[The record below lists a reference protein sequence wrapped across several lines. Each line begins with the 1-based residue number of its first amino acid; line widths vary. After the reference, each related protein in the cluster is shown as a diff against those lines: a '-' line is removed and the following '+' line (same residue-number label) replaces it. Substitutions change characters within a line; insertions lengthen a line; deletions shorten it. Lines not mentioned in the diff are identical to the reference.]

1 MIQIV
6 KRDGRREPLDLSK
19 FHKVVAHACEG
30 INGVSASEV
39 ELRSKIQFTN
49 GIKTADIQETLIK
62 AAGELISED
71 TPNYQYVAGRLI
83 NYHLR
88 KEVYGSY
95 EPPELWTH
103 YRWVAGQGYYDEELE
118 KKYGFDEWQTLNSYI
133 DHERDDLLTYAA
145 MEQMRGK
152 YLVKNR
158 DTGQFYETPQVAFM
172 LISMVLF
179 QNENQKVRLK
189 YVKDFYDAI
198 STFDISLPSPIMAGV
213 RTPERQF
220 SSCVLIESDDS
231 LDSITTTS
239 AAIVKYVSRRA
250 GIGIGAGRIRA
261 EGDAVRGGKAKHT
274 GVTGFYRLFQSSLD
288 CCSQGGLRKGSAT
301 LNTVLWHREIENI
314 LVLKNNKGTE
324 ETRVRGL
331 DYCIQLNKVMYERL
345 LAGGNITLFSPNDV
359 PELYDAYFID
369 VDKFR
374 ELYEKAERSTR
385 LKKRII
391 PAIELFSMLLQER
404 KDTGRIYISNVDHVN
419 DHGSFIKEEAP
430 IRMTNLCVE
439 ITLPTNPLN
448 NIFDAHGEIALC
460 TLIALNAGNYKGPG
474 WFRKVAA
481 LAVRALDNLLDYQNY
496 PLVAAELA
504 TKGRRP
510 LGIGITNLAYWMA
523 KNDMTYS
530 HPDLDKIHELAEE
543 FSYSILR
550 ASVDLAKARG
560 ACPKSN
566 ETKYANG
573 ILPIDTY
580 KKEVDELTTA
590 ELKQDWEGLRLDF
603 LEHGARH
610 STLMAGMPCETSA
623 STTNSTAGFEPPPS
637 LVMVRGSKDLLAK
650 QVVPESRKLKNK
662 YELKWDMPNP
672 AGYLKICA
680 VWQKFFDQA
689 ISVNTT
695 YNPLYYP
702 DEKVPMSVMLK
713 DVVDFYRWGGKNL
726 YYCNTADQAGEIEIK
741 DEENCDN
748 CQV

>member
-1 MIQIV
+1 MLV
-6 KRDGRREPLDLSK
+6 TKRDGRKEPLNLDK
-19 FHKVVAHACEG
+19 FHAVVAHACEG
-30 INGVSASEV
+30 LAGVSASEV
-39 ELRSKIQFTN
+39 ELRSQIQFSP
-49 GIKTADIQETLIK
+49 GMKTSDIQETLIK
-62 AAGELISED
+62 AAGELITED
-71 TPNYQYVAGRLI
+71 NPNYQYVAGRLI

-95 EPPELWTH
+95 TPAHLWSH
-103 YRWVAGQGYYDEELE
+103 YSRVTGYAYYDEELD
-118 KKYGFDEWQTLNSYI
+118 KAYCFDEWDALNEHI
-133 DHERDDLLTYAA
+133 DHERDNLLTYAA

-158 DTGQFYETPQVAFM
+158 TTGEFYETPQMAFM

-179 QNENQKVRLK
+179 QNENAKVRLK
-189 YVKDFYDAI
+189 YIKDFYDAI

-301 LNTVLWHREIENI
+301 LNTVFWHLEIENI

-345 LAGGNITLFSPNDV
+345 LTGGNITLFSPNDV
-359 PELYDAYFID
+359 PELYDAYFTD
-369 VDKFR
+369 VEKFR
-374 ELYEKAERSTR
+374 ELYEKAERNTR
-385 LKKRII
+385 IRKRTI
-391 PAIELFSMLLQER
+391 PAIELFSALIQER

-419 DHGSFIKEEAP
+419 DHGSFMKEQAP
-430 IRMTNLCVE
+430 VRMTNLCVE
-439 ITLPTNPLN
+439 VTLPTKPLN

-460 TLIALNAGNYKGPG
+460 TLIALNLGNYKGVG
-474 WFRKVAA
+474 WFRKSAA
-481 LAVRALDNLLDYQNY
+481 LAVRALDNLLDYQSY
-496 PLVAAELA
+496 PLVAAERA

-530 HPDLDKIHELAEE
+530 NPDLDKVHELAEE
-543 FSYSILR
+543 FAFSLLR
-550 ASVDLAKARG
+550 ASVDLSKARG
-560 ACPKSN
+560 ACPLSN

-580 KKEVDELTTA
+580 KKEVDELTSI
-590 ELKQDWEGLRLDF
+590 ELKQDWEELRLDF

-623 STTNSTAGFEPPPS
+623 STSNSTAGFEPPPN

-650 QVVPESRKLKNK
+650 QVVPESRKLKNR
-662 YELKWDMPNP
+662 YEFKWDMPNP
-672 AGYLKICA
+672 SGYLKVCA

-695 YNPLYYP
+695 YNPLFYP

-713 DVVDFYRWGGKNL
+713 DIVDFYYYGGKNL
-726 YYCNTADQAGEIEIK
+726 YYCNSYDAAGEIEVK
-741 DEENCDN
+741 DESDCEN